1 LERIGNLAFA
11 LLIAGAAVAVLLTR
25 VDWIDFDNLLLAVLF
40 LVPGPMFISA
50 SLPLLAFKW
59 RPAIAMPV
67 TAPTIGALF
76 GLAMSSQRF
85 CL

>member
-1 LERIGNLAFA
+1 
-11 LLIAGAAVAVLLTR
+11 
-25 VDWIDFDNLLLAVLF
+25 
-40 LVPGPMFISA
+40 MFISA

-67 TAPTIGALF
+67 AAPTIGALF